1 MLWLPPCSLCVLFY
15 VGWLTEEGSG
25 SQSQYTIN
33 SQRSDRDKLL
43 HNAQMVSLGDI
54 SRLREV
60 RTTNFKWNT
69 IWIGYGVVPEL
80 DLVWLP
86 AVYGES
92 IVVVVVVCMIFFPTL
107 TLYHYVFCL
116 FLPYMCMRPFKFVLL
131 FCYNFSVIS
140 HLFLPCM

>member
-1 MLWLPPCSLCVLFY
+1 M
-15 VGWLTEEGSG
+15 
-25 SQSQYTIN
+25 
-33 SQRSDRDKLL
+33 
-43 HNAQMVSLGDI
+43 
-54 SRLREV
+54 
-60 RTTNFKWNT
+60 
-69 IWIGYGVVPEL
+69 VPEL

-140 HLFLPCM
+140 HLFDVIYAWLGNFLIEFTIFYCM